1 VNVGQAYILS
11 IIILGGFR
19 MKRFFITFAILVTIY
34 VIYIDLNEGTL
45 SSTQKQEP
53 SLEVQASPEDSANFF
68 EQKVQSGDTVL
79 SIVEQYSA
87 GGISVS
93 LETVVKDFQQLND
106 GLKPEDIQ
114 IGKTYIF
121 PIYK

>member
-1 VNVGQAYILS
+1 
-11 IIILGGFR
+11 
-19 MKRFFITFAILVTIY
+19 MKRFFITFAVIVTIY

-45 SSTQKQEP
+45 SSTKKQEP
-53 SLEVQASPEDSANFF
+53 SLEVQASLEESPLFF

-79 SIVEQYSA
+79 SIVEQYST
-87 GGISVS
+87 GGLSVS
-93 LETVVKDFQQLND
+93 LETVVNDFQKLND

-114 IGKTYIF
+114 IGKTYSF

>member
-1 VNVGQAYILS
+1 
-11 IIILGGFR
+11 

-45 SSTQKQEP
+45 SSTQKKEP
-53 SLEVQASPEDSANFF
+53 SIEVQASPEDARLFF
-68 EQKVQSGDTVL
+68 EQQVQSGDTVL
-79 SIVEQYSA
+79 SIVEEYSS
-87 GGISVS
+87 GTLSVS
-93 LETVVKDFQQLND
+93 IETVVNDFQKLND

-114 IGKTYIF
+114 IGKSYSF

>member
-1 VNVGQAYILS
+1 
-11 IIILGGFR
+11 
-19 MKRFFITFAILVTIY
+19 MKRFFITFVILVTIY

-53 SLEVQASPEDSANFF
+53 SIEVQASPEDSSQFF

-79 SIVEQYSA
+79 SIVEQYST
-87 GGISVS
+87 GSLSVS
-93 LETVVKDFQQLND
+93 LETVIKDFQQLND

-114 IGKTYIF
+114 IGKTYLF

>member
-1 VNVGQAYILS
+1 MNVGQAYILS

-53 SLEVQASPEDSANFF
+53 SLEVQASPEDSTNFF

>member
-1 VNVGQAYILS
+1 
-11 IIILGGFR
+11 
-19 MKRFFITFAILVTIY
+19 MKRFFITFVILVTIY

-53 SLEVQASPEDSANFF
+53 SIEVQASPEEAPLFF
-68 EQKVQSGDTVL
+68 EQQVQSGDTVL
-79 SIVEQYSA
+79 SIVEEYSTGA
-87 GGISVS
+87 LSVS
-93 LETVVKDFQQLND
+93 LETVVNDFQKLNG

-114 IGKTYIF
+114 IGKSYSF

>member
-1 VNVGQAYILS
+1 
-11 IIILGGFR
+11 

-53 SLEVQASPEDSANFF
+53 SLEVQASPEDATNVF

-79 SIVEQYSA
+79 SIVEHYSA
-87 GGISVS
+87 GGLTVS
-93 LETVVKDFQQLND
+93 LDTVVKDFQQLND

>member
-1 VNVGQAYILS
+1 
-11 IIILGGFR
+11 

-53 SLEVQASPEDSANFF
+53 SLEVQASPEDSSNFF

-79 SIVEQYSA
+79 SIVEQYST